1 MAHKHTSMDTVP
13 DLSYAAVKELML
25 SLAKERVKETNN
37 REYNLAI
44 TKAHNALC
52 ELIKFM

>member
-1 MAHKHTSMDTVP
+1 MATVP
-13 DLSYAAVKELML
+13 DLSHDTVKELIL

-37 REYNLAI
+37 REYNKAI

>member
-1 MAHKHTSMDTVP
+1 MTHKHTSMATVP
-13 DLSYAAVKELML
+13 DLSHDTVKELIL

-37 REYNLAI
+37 REYNKAI